1 MKRCSPKDMKKNL
14 EIVDILQ
21 KSGIDF
27 VPVPA
32 IDAEH
37 KKSLIIQS
45 DQIYSRM
52 TAIIEKESK

>member
-1 MKRCSPKDMKKNL
+1 MERCSPQDMRKNM
-14 EIVDILQ
+14 EIVDLLK

-45 DQIYSRM
+45 DQIYSRI

>member
-1 MKRCSPKDMKKNL
+1 MRKNM
-14 EIVDILQ
+14 EIVDLLK

-45 DQIYSRM
+45 DQIYSRI
-52 TAIIEKESK
+52 TAIIEKEESND